1 MVLKHDI
8 PIMSM
13 ILNYYISANGSK
25 VFSRELNKVRSNSNP
40 KFIDPNVIPYV
51 IKTLD
56 IMEDVLMVS
65 RKINAIFF
73 QSTKRGFC
81 AKMCGDH
88 GISFDKI
95 SAIIH
100 DVNKKSE

>member
-25 VFSRELNKVRSNSNP
+25 VFTRELTKVRSF

-65 RKINAIFF
+65 QKINAIFF

-100 DVNKKSE
+100 DVNKKSELC